1 MKLIIHL
8 VKFAGVSC
16 IRKLNSSFC
25 QWSCPWPQ
33 SRACL
38 HKDLQVSHDPTIPQL
53 WLKPHSLVYARNG
66 IAKFHRVGELN
77 GRYLRK
83 SVAQRMSVF
92 CDPLWQHGWVCF
104 WCGWFIDKFIYR
116 VNWWY
121 TGPEILL
128 GKHSQDRSMS
138 AYIEL
143 ANNALAKGELRWPS
157 RPKFHA
163 PSLGIPT

>member
-1 MKLIIHL
+1 M
-8 VKFAGVSC
+8 
-16 IRKLNSSFC
+16 
-25 QWSCPWPQ
+25 
-33 SRACL
+33 
-38 HKDLQVSHDPTIPQL
+38 
-53 WLKPHSLVYARNG
+53 NG

-92 CDPLWQHGWVCF
+92 CD
-104 WCGWFIDKFIYR
+104 
-116 VNWWY
+116 
-121 TGPEILL
+121 
-128 GKHSQDRSMS
+128 RSMS

-163 PSLGIPT
+163 WQEICQSQMDDRLNHRFSAGWQVEDFVGRLVDALCTTQTRGLEESGLVQWYLGLCAKANLETYNSQH